1 MKCLKGNR
9 NYTDVLLACS
19 QLSYTCGPSDYII
32 PHVQTLH
39 QTFEFH
45 LLKMYFLHSYFQIG
59 VVS

>member
-32 PHVQTLH
+32 PHVQTLN
-39 QTFEFH
+39 
-45 LLKMYFLHSYFQIG
+45 K
-59 VVS
+59 